1 MKDFALAA
9 ALTAVGIVLA
19 GTVLPAAHAQG
30 KPINAYDV
38 HADGGVSAGSLNDLW
53 KLSAVVAEAHV
64 GAPRFDDGMLRSMGL
79 PALTYDARIV
89 TLFKG
94 DKVVTGPESPISVSR
109 IGGRVDR
116 GDHIADYVDSK
127 FARFVPEKTYILF
140 LRRDAT
146 GRYWPATG
154 TADSTYLIEGEAI
167 RTLGKSSLI
176 TTISRMTRSTL
187 VDALTRLAGGG

>member
-1 MKDFALAA
+1 MKDIARAA
-9 ALTAVGIVLA
+9 ALTAVVL
-19 GTVLPAAHAQG
+19 GTVLPAARAQG
-30 KPINAYDV
+30 KPINSYDV

-53 KLSAVVAEAHV
+53 KLSAVVAEVHV
-64 GAPRFDDGMLRSMGL
+64 GAPRVDDGMMRSMGL

-89 TLFKG
+89 TLFKA
-94 DKVVTGPESPISVSR
+94 DKFVSGPESPISVSR

-140 LRRDAT
+140 LRRDAS
-146 GRYWPATG
+146 GRYWPSTG
-154 TADSTYLIEGEAI
+154 TADSTYMIEGESI

-176 TTISRMTRSTL
+176 TTISRMTRRTL
-187 VDALTRLAGGG
+187 ADALTRLGAGG